1 MTMQSYSLALFFIL
15 SSQTFAQVAVA
26 DWFPLHPGD
35 RWVYEHETR
44 DEDGSGAAQLR
55 TQRWRT
61 EETITNSWS
70 IPEGTLFKRRIQVT
84 EGTPGTGYREM
95 SDQMYLVRGN
105 CLYRS
110 PLSFTQPD
118 HQLTRTFREDLLAG
132 RLAADFCFPLTVG
145 MTWGAPHWGNWRK
158 PADAKDWKVVEVL
171 QEQFSLASQTSF
183 HIASVSAYLGSGE
196 TGSIWFTKGV
206 GIVSEEYIHHGTLG
220 EVRTRLIRFEPAPQ
234 Q

>member
-1 MTMQSYSLALFFIL
+1 MRIESCSLTLFFTL
-15 SSQTFAQVAVA
+15 SSQLFAQVAVA

-35 RWVYEHETR
+35 KWVYEHETR
-44 DEDGSGAAQLR
+44 DEDGRGAAHLR

-70 IPEGTLFKRRIQVT
+70 IPEGTIFKRRTQVV

-95 SDQMYLVRGN
+95 LDQMYLVRGN
-105 CLYRS
+105 RLYRS

-132 RLAADFCFPLTVG
+132 HLAADFCFPLTDA
-145 MTWGAPHWGNWRK
+145 MTWGAPHWGSWRK
-158 PADAKDWKVVEVL
+158 PTNAKDWKVVEV
-171 QEQFSLASQTSF
+171 QQAQIGLASQITF
-183 HIASVSAYLGSGE
+183 HIASVSSYLGSGE

-206 GIVSEEYIHHGTLG
+206 EIVREEYIHHGTIG